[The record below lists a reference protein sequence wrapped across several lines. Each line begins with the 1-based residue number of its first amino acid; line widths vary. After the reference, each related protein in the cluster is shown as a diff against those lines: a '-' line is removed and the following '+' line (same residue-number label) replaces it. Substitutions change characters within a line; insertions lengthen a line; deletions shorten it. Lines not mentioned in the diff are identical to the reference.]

1 MRIASGKQAKRIACY
16 VPDREQ
22 DSMPPLRAAGY
33 PDQEIR
39 SLDEVDI

>member
-1 MRIASGKQAKRIACY
+1 MRIASGKQAERIAC
-16 VPDREQ
+16 VLDPEQ
-22 DSMPPLRAAGY
+22 DSMPPLCAVGY